1 MNCDSCKKKIP
12 FFLPYVTVFLNNFL
26 HLLLNRCDVKLKP
39 FLIDCSA
46 FYFTRFWFH
55 IFSRTF
61 LFCCCYFSL
70 VIYIKSTKKN
80 CKSYSFAIAIKWIWR
95 VFHKTFHQMKVPR
108 TYSGPWTTL
117 PVTFTLVFMLWN
129 SWK

>member
-1 MNCDSCKKKIP
+1 MNCDNCKKKVSL
-12 FFLPYVTVFLNNFL
+12 FVPYVTVFLNNFL

-39 FLIDCSA
+39 ILIDCSV
-46 FYFTRFWFH
+46 FYFTGFRFH
-55 IFSRTF
+55 AFSRTF
-61 LFCCCYFSL
+61 PFCCCYFFL

-80 CKSYSFAIAIKWIWR
+80 GKSYSFAIAIKWIWR
-95 VFHKTFHQMKVPR
+95 VFHKTFHQMKLPR

-117 PVTFTLVFMLWN
+117 LVTFSLVFMLWT